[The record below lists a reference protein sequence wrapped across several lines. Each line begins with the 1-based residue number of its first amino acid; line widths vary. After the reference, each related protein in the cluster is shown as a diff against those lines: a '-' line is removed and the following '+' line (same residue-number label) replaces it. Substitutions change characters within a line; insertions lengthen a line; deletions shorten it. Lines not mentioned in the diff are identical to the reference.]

1 MGKTIKTYG
10 ISAKRVQLQR
20 DNRDGYGGI
29 IEEAGREGGRPLV
42 WPLCFFKY
50 IYFLRNASFTG
61 LTRTKREEPY
71 EKLSARDTRVNI
83 KLKYQYLTN
92 RGRCFEQR
100 TGALD
105 GEQPDIVRYTQFVSV
120 VSLHYSFLS
129 VGFVRR
135 FHKASLRFPIPRLN
149 L

>member
-29 IEEAGREGGRPLV
+29 IEEAGREGGLSSGPSV
-42 WPLCFFKY
+42 FSNIFIFCVT
-50 IYFLRNASFTG
+50 LRSG